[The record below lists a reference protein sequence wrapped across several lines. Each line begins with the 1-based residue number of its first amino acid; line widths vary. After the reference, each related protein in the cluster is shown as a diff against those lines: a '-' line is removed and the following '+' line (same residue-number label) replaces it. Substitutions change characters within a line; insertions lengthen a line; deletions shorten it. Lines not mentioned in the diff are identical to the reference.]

1 MAEGQQSTHSQSSH
15 KRLRLKL
22 GINCGF
28 AINRFPEPEVW
39 AQIVGET
46 LGLRYCQ
53 FVADLL
59 NPFWDEE
66 VISDQI
72 ARIKDAVSQYGIIIE
87 TTFTSAFTRV
97 NHLLHPDPLMRRMW
111 FNWFKRFFELSSRLG
126 AIGSGSHFGI
136 MSVRDYNDEKKRSEL
151 IREGVKLWQAL
162 TRVASDVGLKFL
174 MFEPMSIPREMGE
187 TIAKARML
195 YEAVNE
201 NSAVPFLMCLDVDHG
216 DAFSGDPRDS
226 DPYAWLE
233 EFGSISPVVHIKQS
247 LEDKGGHWPFT
258 EEYNRE
264 GKIHPKRVVEALERS
279 GATEVTLTL
288 EISHRERRPFE
299 ERVIS
304 DLVESVKWWRA
315 YVKE

>member
-1 MAEGQQSTHSQSSH
+1 MGEAPMKEAQYGSS
-15 KRLRLKL
+15 LRVKL

-28 AINRFPEPEVW
+28 AINRFPEPDVW
-39 AQIVGET
+39 ARIVGEI
-46 LGLRYCQ
+46 LKVRYCQ

-66 VISDQI
+66 VLLDQL
-72 ARIKDAVSQYGIIIE
+72 AKVKEATQRHGVVIE

-111 FNWFKRFFELSSRLG
+111 FNWFKRFFKLSKELG

-136 MSVRDYNDEKKRSEL
+136 MSVRDCSDPKRYVEMM
-151 IREGVKLWQAL
+151 REGVKLWQEL
-162 TRVASDVGLKFL
+162 TKVANDCGLKFL

-201 NSAVPFLMCLDVDHG
+201 NAAVPFLMCLDVDHG
-216 DAFSGDPRDS
+216 DVLSEDPRDT

-233 EFGSISPVVHIKQS
+233 EFGSVAPVVHIKQS
-247 LEDKGGHWPFT
+247 LRDKSGHWPFT
-258 EEYNRE
+258 EEYNRK
-264 GKIHPKRVVEALERS
+264 GIIHPKPVIEALRRS
-279 GATEVTLTL
+279 GAKEVTLTL

-299 ERVIS
+299 DRVLD
-304 DLVESVKWWRA
+304 DLVESVRYWRA